1 MKRNNL
7 VTAVL
12 AGVAGI
18 AGIASSAQAVN
29 INPDGLG
36 QVLIYPYYTTNN
48 GLQTVLS
55 VVNTTDEAKAV
66 KVRFLESLNSREVLD
81 FNLYMSA
88 YDVWTAALY
97 DNAGVPTMETV
108 DSSCTVPYFF
118 SNSMGIQPFLNFAY
132 SGPNADADPERASIT
147 RASEGHFE
155 VIEMGAMFGPSAAA
169 ATHVQPGAGPNQQ
182 LPADCAALVAAWS
195 IVDDVDGYWLADSS
209 VDISAPTGGLFGG
222 AALINVGEG
231 TMFSYDAKAINGFWD
246 DSVSAGVRHSGPG
259 DELPSLTSGQ
269 ATTANLFDDQGNA
282 LALTYTSSI
291 EAVSALFMHDSV
303 MNEYAI
309 IAGLAARSEWILT
322 FPTKRFYI
330 DPAFAGVGVPIAPF
344 TDALR
349 TNATACEDLSIDFWD
364 REEGVPTATPG
375 STVPLPS
382 PLPPVI
388 IPDVI
393 SFELC
398 AETNVIRFDERE
410 DAPDDQQT
418 PAAPIV
424 GTNGF
429 DSLVTFT
436 LPIGYDAG
444 WARIDMPLN
453 RDNAGI
459 LQPNRMD
466 AQGLLGLPVVGFWF
480 ESFTNGNLNGGTVL
494 ANYGGIFE
502 HKGTRQQVII
512 ATQ

>member
-18 AGIASSAQAVN
+18 AGITSSAQAVN

-81 FNLYMSA
+81 FNLYMSE

-97 DNAGVPTMETV
+97 DNAGAPTMVTA

-118 SNSMGIQPFLNFAY
+118 GNGNGLGVQPFFNYAY
-132 SGPNADADPERASIT
+132 SGPNADASPERPSIT

-155 VIEMGAMFGPSAAA
+155 IIEMGAMYGGSALA
-169 ATHVQPGAGPNQQ
+169 ATHVQPGLGPNQQ
-182 LPADCAALVAAWS
+182 LPADCEALVGAWS
-195 IVDDVDGYWLADSS
+195 VDAGVLGYWLADSS

-222 AALINVGEG
+222 AALINVNEG
-231 TMFSYDAKAINGFWD
+231 TMYSYDAKAINGFWD
-246 DSVSAGVRHSGPG
+246 ASVSAGVRHSGPG
-259 DELPSLTSGQ
+259 DELPSLTSGL

-282 LALTYTSSI
+282 LALTYATSI

-309 IAGLAARSEWILT
+309 IEGLRARSEWILT

-330 DPAFAGVGVPIAPF
+330 DPAFAVSPVPTAPF

-349 TNATACEDLSIDFWD
+349 DNATACEDLSIDFWD
-364 REEGVPTATPG
+364 REEGVPLTVPG
-375 STVPLPS
+375 SSGPQPS

-388 IPDVI
+388 IPDVV

-398 AETNVIRFDERE
+398 AETNVIRFDQVEVQ
-410 DAPDDQQT
+410 DPQT
-418 PAAPIV
+418 PATPIV

-429 DSLVTFT
+429 DSLVTFS
-436 LPIGYDAG
+436 LPVGYDSG
-444 WARIDMPLN
+444 WARIDMPIN
-453 RDNAGI
+453 YDNTGV
-459 LQPNRMD
+459 LQADRMD
-466 AQGLLGLPVVGFWF
+466 AQGLLGLPVVGYWF
-480 ESFTNGNLNGGTVL
+480 QTFTNGNLVGGTVL
-494 ANYGGIFE
+494 ANYGGIFG
-502 HKGTRQQVII
+502 HKGTRQQ
-512 ATQ
+512 TP